1 MADAHMRLVCFD
13 IDGTLLWTDGA
24 GRRAIHRALLDVL
37 DTAGP
42 IDTFRFDGRT
52 DGEIVLRLAESAG
65 IKADEEITGRVLA
78 RYVEHLPGE
87 LARPGHT
94 TKVYPG
100 VCELLDA
107 LERREDCVL
116 GLLTGNVVAGARLK
130 LRSGGIDPDRFRVGA
145 FGSDSHVRGELPA
158 VARKRAQALGFS
170 VSGADVVII
179 GDTPADM
186 KCGQGIGA
194 RGIGVGTAAYTVADL
209 LGAGAA
215 AAFAD
220 LSDTEAVMEAIFA

>member
-1 MADAHMRLVCFD
+1 MRLVCFD

-37 DTAGP
+37 GTAGP
-42 IDTFRFDGRT
+42 IDSFRFDGRT

-65 IKADEEITGRVLA
+65 ILTDDAITGRVLS

-87 LARPGHT
+87 LARPGHQ

-100 VCELLDA
+100 VGALLDA
-107 LERREDCVL
+107 LEERDDCVL
-116 GLLTGNVVAGARLK
+116 ALLTGNVVDGARLK
-130 LRSGGIDPDRFRVGA
+130 LRSGGIDPDRFKVGA
-145 FGSDSHVRGELPA
+145 FGSDSHVRAELPA
-158 VARKRAQALGFS
+158 LARTRAEALGIT
-170 VSGADVVII
+170 VPGADVVII

-186 KCGQGIGA
+186 RCGQGIGA

-209 LGAGAA
+209 LDAGAA
-215 AAFAD
+215 AAFGD
-220 LSDTEAVMEAIFA
+220 LSDTEAVLEAIFA